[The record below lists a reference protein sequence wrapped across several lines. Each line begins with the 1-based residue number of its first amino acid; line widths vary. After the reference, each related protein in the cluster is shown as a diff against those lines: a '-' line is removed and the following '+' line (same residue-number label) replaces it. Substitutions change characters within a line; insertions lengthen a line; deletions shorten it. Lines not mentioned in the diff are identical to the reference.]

1 MYRVYTMAGLASDS
15 MVDVSFTMLTLAV
28 AAGLALILG
37 AVGLY
42 GVLSYVVAERTREI
56 GVRMAL
62 GARAAQVRMMVVA
75 QGGRVVLIGV
85 AIGLAAAFAST
96 RALGR
101 LLFGVAA
108 VDAASFALMS
118 AAMIL
123 IGLLAS
129 YLPARRASNVDP
141 LVSLRGD

>member
-1 MYRVYTMAGLASDS
+1 MYRVFTMAGLAGDS
-15 MVDVSFTMLTLAV
+15 MLDVSFTMLTLAV

-62 GARAAQVRMMVVA
+62 GARAEQVRLMVLA
-75 QGGRVVLIGV
+75 QGSRVVLVGI

-101 LLFGVAA
+101 LLFGVAP
-108 VDAASFALMS
+108 VDTASFVTMS

-141 LVSLRGD
+141 MVSLRGD